1 MKKTCAF
8 LLVVAFAAFG
18 CGHLELSSEGNPLRV
33 LTGQVDLGDSATLP
47 QDASVTVRVIDASA
61 TGMPPEVL
69 GSQTIQNPGATPVAF
84 RVEYRAEDE
93 VLRRGLNIEARV
105 SFGGKV
111 QYYNLNRYV
120 VTLGNAS
127 DSHRVTV
134 TRAGR

>member
-1 MKKTCAF
+1 MRKTCAV
-8 LLVVAFAAFG
+8 LLVAAFAAFG

-33 LTGQVDLGDSATLP
+33 LTGQVDLGDSAPLP

>member
-1 MKKTCAF
+1 MRKTCAF
-8 LLVVAFAAFG
+8 LLVAAFAAFG

-33 LTGQVDLGDSATLP
+33 LTGQVDLGDSAPLP